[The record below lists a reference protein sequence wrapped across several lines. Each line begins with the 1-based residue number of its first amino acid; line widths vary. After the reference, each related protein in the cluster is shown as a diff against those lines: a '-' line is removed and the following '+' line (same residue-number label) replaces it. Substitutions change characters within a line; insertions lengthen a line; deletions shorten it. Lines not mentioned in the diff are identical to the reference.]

1 MVRWFSDPDIQ
12 EQFPLKATYDN
23 IMNLIWTPKKKSD
36 KKPQEHWINAIFDLA
51 RGSIAKYNTN
61 ALIMQMIAAKIIG
74 IEMRGDKLMWV
85 LCRDRRHH
93 FCGWRYNNTDYW
105 IGVNLAD
112 KYHRKYKL

>member
-51 RGSIAKYNTN
+51 
-61 ALIMQMIAAKIIG
+61 IIG
-74 IEMRGDKLMWV
+74 IEIRGEELMWV
-85 LCRDRRHH
+85 LCRDRHHH
-93 FCGWRYNNTDYW
+93 FWEWRYNKDDYW

-112 KYHRKYKL
+112 KSHRKYKL